1 MLAVP
6 SESIIY
12 TTFICREYILSWG
25 MAMARRKAEK
35 KAEKTGDWFE
45 ALETELSKKTNEIE
59 RTVDAQFTKKFEL
72 SKTLV
77 ADFWKILLRF
87 EQIGIH
93 FAIDPPHEKFAKFEK
108 YPFEWTL
115 KDNYNFGELNQI
127 LVTDRTQEQG
137 RVGDT
142 LKARYYV
149 EEGVTHLR
157 LTFEYCEGEHYY
169 KYSGWK
175 RIFGQ
180 YVLHDAP
187 LDSFDIDAVHDI
199 FAGLVKTWYESH
211 LRKNRQLLL
220 DYLKATYQPGESYA
234 L

>member
-1 MLAVP
+1 
-6 SESIIY
+6 
-12 TTFICREYILSWG
+12 
-25 MAMARRKAEK
+25 MAMARRKAVKNVEQ
-35 KAEKTGDWFE
+35 KAGGATGKTDDWFA

-59 RTVDAQFTKKFEL
+59 RNVDAQQSRKYEL
-72 SKTLV
+72 NKTLV
-77 ADFWKILLRF
+77 SDFWKILLRF
-87 EQIGIH
+87 EQVGIH
-93 FAIDPPHEKFAKFEK
+93 FAIEPPYEKFAKFEK

-127 LVTDRTQEQG
+127 LVTDRTQDQG

-149 EEGVTHLR
+149 EDGVSR
-157 LTFEYCEGEHYY
+157 VRFTFEYCEGEHYY

-180 YVLHDAP
+180 YILDDATVEGV
-187 LDSFDIDAVHDI
+187 DIDSIHDI
-199 FAGLVKTWYESH
+199 FAGLVKVWYESH

-220 DYLKATYQPGESYA
+220 DYLKATFKPGESYA